1 MKNTIYIK
9 YGTKI
14 DTDIRLDNSIGF
26 DTQSVIRFGAFLA
39 DMQNA
44 DTLLLENIEDDDC
57 QCSMIDVSDI
67 RSSMVDLVL
76 DSEL

>member
-1 MKNTIYIK
+1 M
-9 YGTKI
+9 
-14 DTDIRLDNSIGF
+14 
-26 DTQSVIRFGAFLA
+26 IRFGAFLA